1 MNPTARKLTALSLA
15 AVMGLGLAACSGGSG
30 NGDATGTASPTPGT
44 TAEPASYADQI
55 VVGITAEPKY
65 IEPNAPGMGPAEVQV
80 SQQIFEGLVRTGDD
94 GSIEPVLA
102 TDWTISDDG
111 LTYTF
116 NLVQGVKFSNG
127 EDVEPSDWVWSFYRA
142 RDYETSNYR
151 YIAEAI
157 ESVLAQQ
164 TSFGVELV
172 VGEDCSTDRTAAI
185 CREYAAKYPDRIRL
199 VTSPE
204 NVGWRANY
212 RRTFEACR
220 GKYVAYLDGDDWWCD
235 PRKLQMQADLMES
248 DPGCGMCYT
257 RASNYWQASDRT
269 EPDHSDHYT
278 DFGRLLCSLTIANCA
293 TLARRELIARYYDEV
308 RPAEHP
314 EWKTDDAPM
323 WLWFSVRSRISYL
336 PDITAVHRRLP
347 DSVSHSTAY
356 RKRIAFCDSLM
367 DISLWFDARY
377 AAGRNRFRILRR
389 RSSVALWVLSWE
401 GPVGEYVT
409 RWRRDVAACPRLAL
423 CPEGPGLLVKKIL
436 FRRKKQH
443 L

>member
-1 MNPTARKLTALSLA
+1 MEMPLVS
-15 AVMGLGLAACSGGSG
+15 VCM
-30 NGDATGTASPTPGT
+30 T
-44 TAEPASYADQI
+44 TYNHEP
-55 VVGITAEPKY
+55 
-65 IEPNAPGMGPAEVQV
+65 
-80 SQQIFEGLVRTGDD
+80 
-94 GSIEPVLA
+94 
-102 TDWTISDDG
+102 
-111 LTYTF
+111 
-116 NLVQGVKFSNG
+116 
-127 EDVEPSDWVWSFYRA
+127 
-142 RDYETSNYR
+142 

-269 EPDHSDHYT
+269 EPDHPDHYT

-293 TLARRELIARYYDEV
+293 TLARRELIARYYD
-308 RPAEHP
+308 
-314 EWKTDDAPM
+314 
-323 WLWFSVRSRISYL
+323 
-336 PDITAVHRRLP
+336 
-347 DSVSHSTAY
+347 
-356 RKRIAFCDSLM
+356 
-367 DISLWFDARY
+367 
-377 AAGRNRFRILRR
+377 
-389 RSSVALWVLSWE
+389 
-401 GPVGEYVT
+401 
-409 RWRRDVAACPRLAL
+409 
-423 CPEGPGLLVKKIL
+423 
-436 FRRKKQH
+436 
-443 L
+443 